1 MALWSSLAARLQN
14 FRGMIFRQNMNQQ
27 TIGTESCCE
36 SSDKLALASESAA
49 VSQSVSD
56 SRSTSRHWAVAC
68 AAMAC
73 VTIASLSVAGYFA
86 GVSAANRTAS
96 QTFTSEFPFPMP
108 STIDAVGAVSSEKY
122 SIATGVVSDE
132 AEGFFVLDHNSGLV
146 QCNVFYPRVG
156 KFMASYTGNAG
167 ELVGAGGKGGAYL
180 MVTGQAD
187 MSRGTRPGTLAPT
200 LLYVL
205 NTASGNY
212 GVFSVPFDRQAA
224 AQGRPQQGVLIPM
237 GTGTAAVVP
246 TR

>member
-1 MALWSSLAARLQN
+1 
-14 FRGMIFRQNMNQQ
+14 MNQQ
-27 TIGTESCCE
+27 TIDTESCCE
-36 SSDKLALASESAA
+36 SSDKLATGIESASVA
-49 VSQSVSD
+49 QSAIH
-56 SRSTSRHWAVAC
+56 SRSTNRPWAIAC
-68 AAMAC
+68 AMMAG
-73 VTIASLSVAGYFA
+73 VTIVSLSAAGYFA
-86 GVSAANRTAS
+86 GVSAANRTANEKFS
-96 QTFTSEFPFPMP
+96 SDFPFPMP

-122 SIATGVVSDE
+122 SIATGVVSEE
-132 AEGFFVLDHNSGLV
+132 AEGFFVLDHNSGVV

-187 MSRGTRPGTLAPT
+187 MTRGARPGTLAPT

-224 AQGRPQQGVLIPM
+224 AQGRPQQGLLIPM